1 MCCDW
6 QSWNSDVKTKT
17 RFLKRNKKWDAIFK
31 CLVNK
36 FDVLLHKLRG
46 KTTRQIHKNDT
57 KWENSWA
64 ALVLYKG
71 MFEGLI
77 WEK

>member
-17 RFLKRNKKWDAIFK
+17 RFLKRNKNWDAIFK
-31 CLVNK
+31 CLVIE
-36 FDVLLHKLRG
+36 FDVLLLKLRG
-46 KTTRQIHKNDT
+46 KTTWQIQKNDT
-57 KWENSWA
+57 KWENTWTASG
-64 ALVLYKG
+64 LCKG

>member
-1 MCCDW
+1 MCGDW

-17 RFLKRNKKWDAIFK
+17 RFLKRNKKLDAIFK
-31 CLVNK
+31 CLVNE

-46 KTTRQIHKNDT
+46 KTTRQIQKNDT
-57 KWENSWA
+57 KWENTQTASG
-64 ALVLYKG
+64 LCKG

-77 WEK
+77 LEK